1 MELVRELPDSH
12 HLASH
17 PARAVGEVGMYG
29 EEGDGEVHYDE
40 APPRLG
46 ADSSPPKHFSSHQSR
61 HEGREA
67 CSSSP
72 TPRLFL
78 SFVRLFGPGLPLGY
92 ADLFTLSCWVS
103 AGSCFINNSHSQS
116 R

>member
-17 PARAVGEVGMYG
+17 PARAVGDVGMYG

-61 HEGREA
+61 REGREA
-67 CSSSP
+67 CSSS
-72 TPRLFL
+72 LHHV
-78 SFVRLFGPGLPLGY
+78 SFFPSLGPGSPLGY
-92 ADLFTLSCWVS
+92 ADLFTHSCWAS
-103 AGSCFINNSHSQS
+103 AGSCFINNSQSQS